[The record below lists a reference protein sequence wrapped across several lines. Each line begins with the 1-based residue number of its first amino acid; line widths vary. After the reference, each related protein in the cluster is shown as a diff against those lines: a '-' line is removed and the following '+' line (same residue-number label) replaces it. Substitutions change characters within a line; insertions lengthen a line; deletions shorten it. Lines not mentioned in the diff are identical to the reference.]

1 MKKDE
6 PLVELQTRIGFKV
19 TALRKESGYTRR
31 ADFADE
37 HNIPRAQYAR
47 IEKGKARLTLQTVV
61 KILVIHKLTIEQF
74 FASLPKEPPK
84 TARSSQRPRGSR

>member
-1 MKKDE
+1 MKNDE
-6 PLVELQTRIGFKV
+6 PLTELQTRIGLKI

-47 IEKGKARLTLQTVV
+47 IEQGKAPLTLQTVV
-61 KILVIHKLTIEQF
+61 KILVIHKLTIKQF

-84 TARSSQRPRGSR
+84 KARSSKRPRRPR